1 MDPMGLYQSHLI
13 PVRRPASPVCTL
25 LSRLLQ
31 LSPARPVFGRTP
43 APSRSWLN
51 AYSNAL
57 VDSQVFVEL
66 KTPQSFGATSTHVW
80 CRKHPVTST
89 EIISIQDMKTTQE
102 LRYSQ
107 HR

>member
-1 MDPMGLYQSHLI
+1 MLNYQRVYQSHLI

-51 AYSNAL
+51 GYSNAIL

-66 KTPQSFGATSTHVW
+66 KTPHVW
-80 CRKHPVTST
+80 CRKHPVKST
-89 EIISIQDMKTTQE
+89 EIISIQQDMKTTQE
-102 LRYSQ
+102 LCYFQ